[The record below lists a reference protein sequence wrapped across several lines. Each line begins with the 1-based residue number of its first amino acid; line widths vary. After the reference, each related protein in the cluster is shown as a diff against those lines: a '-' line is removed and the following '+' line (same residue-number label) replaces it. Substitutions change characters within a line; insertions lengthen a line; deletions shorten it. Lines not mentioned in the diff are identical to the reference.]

1 MNAKQILGVHATSVL
16 KDLEEFDPGSIM
28 RFNKSSLDTL
38 AMPLF
43 RLPKD
48 DWD

>member
-1 MNAKQILGVHATSVL
+1 VNAKQILGVHATSVL
-16 KDLEEFDPGSIM
+16 KHLEEFDPGSIKS
-28 RFNKSSLDTL
+28 FNKSSLDNL

-43 RLPKD
+43 RLPKK